1 MDQNELHT
9 GDAAPGFTLPDAAGT
24 DVTLRSKQG
33 SWVVLYFYPKDDTPG
48 CTVEAI
54 DFTAHARDFKD
65 LNAQVIGIS
74 PDSCES
80 HRKFILNHGL
90 GILLLSDTDRSV
102 LEGYGVWRL
111 KKMYG
116 KESYGVVRSTFLIDP
131 AGMIRRIWRKVDV
144 KGHAEEVLSAIGEQQ
159 SERAG

>member
-1 MDQNELHT
+1 MDRNELHI
-9 GDAAPGFTLPDAAGT
+9 GDAAPGFTLPDAEGAE
-24 DVTLRSKQG
+24 VTLHSRMG

-48 CTVEAI
+48 CTVEAVN
-54 DFTAHARDFKD
+54 FTAHARDFKD

-102 LEGYGVWRL
+102 LEQYGVWRL
-111 KKMYG
+111 KKTYG
-116 KESYGVVRSTFLIDP
+116 KDSYGVVRSTFLIDP
-131 AGMIRRIWRKVDV
+131 DGVIRRIWRKVDV
-144 KGHAEEVLSAIGEQQ
+144 KGHAEEILSTLVEQQ
-159 SERAG
+159 SRRAG